1 MVSVES
7 SLSKRVVF
15 TGGSGVAGR
24 HVVSGLLDYGHQIL
38 NVDIAPLDDHRVH
51 TIRADLSQSGQAFN
65 SFSSH
70 FKLTQP
76 FIDPIRVPDAVIHFA
91 GVPRNLLVTDDELF
105 RINTQSAYNVIE
117 AAAKMGVK
125 KIILASSVT
134 VYGVTFA
141 EGHIDY
147 PSFPV
152 DESVDANP
160 MDTYAMSK
168 LCMERIARS
177 FARRFGI
184 DIYVLRLGAVITP
197 DEYEE
202 AFLKYSTD
210 LDYCKAHGW
219 SYTDVRDL
227 AQMCK
232 LSLEVDGL
240 GFQIFN
246 ATNDEI
252 TLDTPTEEFLKKV
265 CPETPFTRRMEDREA
280 PLSNRK
286 MKELLD
292 FQEQHKWQNYVS
304 FVDSH
309 A

>member
-1 MVSVES
+1 MAATGPSA
-7 SLSKRVVF
+7 KRIVF

-24 HVVSGLLDYGHQIL
+24 HVVSGLVDHGYKIL
-38 NVDIAPLDDHRVH
+38 NIDLAPLNNPDVH
-51 TIRADLSQSGQAFN
+51 TMRADLTQSGQVFN

-76 FIDPIRVPDAVIHFA
+76 FLEPVRTPDAVIHFA

-117 AAAKMGVK
+117 AACKLGVK

-147 PSFPV
+147 PSFPI

-168 LCMERIARS
+168 LCMERVARS

-184 DIYVLRLGAVITP
+184 DIYVLRLGAVIAP

-202 AFLKYSTD
+202 VFRNYTVDADSW
-210 LDYCKAHGW
+210 KAHGW

-232 LSLEVDGL
+232 RCVEVDGL
-240 GFQIFN
+240 GFQVFN

-252 TLDTPTEEFLKKV
+252 TSDTPTEEFLTKA
-265 CPETPFTRRMEDREA
+265 CPDTPFTRPMGKREA

-286 MKELLD
+286 IKELLG
-292 FQEQHKWQNYVS
+292 FREEHLWQNYFS
-304 FVDSH
+304 FKEPDL
-309 A
+309 